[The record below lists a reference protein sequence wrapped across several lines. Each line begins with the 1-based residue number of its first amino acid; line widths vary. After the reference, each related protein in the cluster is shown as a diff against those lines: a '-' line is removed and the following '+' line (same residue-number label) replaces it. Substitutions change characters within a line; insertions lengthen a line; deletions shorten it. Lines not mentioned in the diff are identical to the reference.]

1 MEARGSIEHRLKL
14 PEKYR
19 PERVLDHPTL
29 RKGERRVIADLEGP
43 GCIRHIY
50 CTNAG
55 PSTVPT
61 RGFILRIYWD
71 GEESPSVEVPV
82 NDFFGV
88 HHDVRYYPINSYY
101 LSVKDQGGLACYFPM
116 PFGRSARVE
125 LEARS
130 DGAFVYTLDWQKYL
144 TDEFDEEL
152 RFHASWRR
160 ENPAPAWA
168 DDFFVMDAVGRG
180 YLLGFSLGL
189 RQRTN
194 DQRWSHAG
202 SENLYIDGE
211 ATGEDRIVPHY
222 LRAAGGENTFDVAYG
237 GVIHKPDTSLYAG
250 MPFYEY
256 RDAGTPLA
264 RHVLSAYKF
273 YVHDLVPFERSLHFR
288 WGSQANDMCMTSYW
302 YQTEPHRPFVRMA
315 SWPDLAYGDWG
326 NEVELSRGRYDLLTQ
341 IGAQGPDAVLAS
353 PDDGTWWLYDGDEV
367 LRKGVDA
374 VQPGIERYSFHG
386 FIDFSHVFSVRSTG
400 SNRTWPANASA
411 VTTLEVESDTPA
423 TLHLSWEQRMKIRFN
438 DGGIQDVGDHTPY
451 RYRAIKVGLRRGK
464 NMLMVNLDNPD
475 EGLTWGAWTFSCR
488 AVLPDGQVVVPR
500 AAKT

>member
-1 MEARGSIEHRLKL
+1 MEAHSSIEHRLKL

-19 PERVLDHPTL
+19 PERVLGRPTIGQ
-29 RKGERRVIADLEGP
+29 GERRVIADLEGP
-43 GCIRHIY
+43 GCIRHLY
-50 CTNAG
+50 CTNSA
-55 PSTVPT
+55 PNSAPN
-61 RGFILRIYWD
+61 RDFILRIYWD

-88 HHDVRYYPINSYY
+88 HHDVRYYPVNSYY
-101 LSVKDQGGLACYFPM
+101 LSVKDQRGMACYFPM

-125 LEARS
+125 IEARS
-130 DGAFVYTLDWQKYL
+130 EGSFTYTLDWQRYL
-144 TDEFDEEL
+144 TDKFDENL
-152 RFHASWRR
+152 RFHSSWRR

-168 DDFFVMDAVGRG
+168 EDFFVMDAMGRG
-180 YLLGFSLGL
+180 YLLGFSLGVRL
-189 RQRTN
+189 RTD

-211 ATGEDRIVPHY
+211 ATGEDLVVPHY
-222 LRAAGGENTFDVAYG
+222 LRAAGGENTFDVGYG
-237 GVIHKPDTSLYAG
+237 GVIHRPDTYLYTG
-250 MPFYEY
+250 MPYYEH
-256 RDAGTPLA
+256 RDAGPALA

-315 SWPDLAYGDWG
+315 SWQDLVYGDWRD
-326 NEVELSRGRYDLLTQ
+326 EVEVSRGRYDLLTQ
-341 IGAQGPDAVLAS
+341 IGAQDPDAVLAS
-353 PDDGTWWLYDGDEV
+353 PDDGTWWLYDSDEV
-367 LRKGVDA
+367 LRTGVDA

-386 FIDFSHVFSVRSTG
+386 FIDFSHVFNVRSTR
-400 SNRTWPANASA
+400 SNETWPANASA

-423 TLHLSWEQRMKIRFN
+423 TLHLSWEQRMKIRVN
-438 DGGIQDVGDHTPY
+438 DGGLQDLGDHSPY
-451 RYRAIKVGLRRGK
+451 RYRALKVNLRRGK

-475 EGLTWGAWTFSCR
+475 AGLTWGAWTFSCR